1 MLMDV
6 LAECVKAMKK
16 EDIKTYHSNLF
27 TLFLE
32 ALDFRTH
39 HNQEVRLGSD
49 SLLSFFGNKIFI
61 LLTMF
66 SIFS

>member
-16 EDIKTYHSNLF
+16 EDIKTYHSNLS

-32 ALDFRTH
+32 AFDFRTH
-39 HNQEVRLGSD
+39 HNQEVRLGSNVVIV
-49 SLLSFFGNKIFI
+49 FWK
-61 LLTMF
+61 
-66 SIFS
+66 

>member
-1 MLMDV
+1 MDV

-16 EDIKTYHSNLF
+16 EDIKTYHSNLS

-49 SLLSFFGNKIFI
+49 SLLSFFWK
-61 LLTMF
+61 
-66 SIFS
+66 

>member
-1 MLMDV
+1 MDV

-16 EDIKTYHSNLF
+16 EDIKTYHSNLS

-39 HNQEVRLGSD
+39 HNQEVWLGSD

-66 SIFS
+66 

>member
-1 MLMDV
+1 MDV

-39 HNQEVRLGSD
+39 HNQGVGS
-49 SLLSFFGNKIFI
+49 LAIRCYRFLEIRFLYFLRCLIF
-61 LLTMF
+61 T
-66 SIFS
+66 

>member
-1 MLMDV
+1 MDV

-39 HNQEVRLGSD
+39 HNQEVGSVAI
-49 SLLSFFGNKIFI
+49 FGNKIFI

-66 SIFS
+66 LIFT